1 MDLVRMGSDCYA
13 HTLFLKQARKWKCGF
28 ACNGTQML
36 PILGGEAVME
46 EGEKI
51 EANRLNPR
59 SVLKIDTD

>member
-1 MDLVRMGSDCYA
+1 
-13 HTLFLKQARKWKCGF
+13 
-28 ACNGTQML
+28 ML